1 MSTPLEFRDR
11 AAAAA
16 GDAALHRKLD
26 TASFRFLAKRREV
39 FAGLADGEARRDR
52 ARAVKAHA
60 IARLPELLEELETR
74 VVANGGTVHWAAD
87 ADEACRIV
95 LALAIGAGVRL
106 VVKGKSMVSE
116 EIGLNDRLGAAGI
129 EAVETD
135 LGEYIVQ
142 LAGEPPSH
150 IITPAIHK
158 SQDDVA
164 ALFAAKLGI
173 PLETTA
179 EALTAVARRVLRD
192 KFLAAGM
199 GITGVNFAIAESGTL
214 VVVENEGNGRL
225 ALTLPRLHVAL
236 MGIEKVIARDEDLAA
251 MLELLPRS
259 ATGQTLTSYVSLVR
273 GPRSA
278 DALDGPAE
286 LHLVV
291 IDNGRTRVLAD
302 PALRE
307 ALYCLRCGACLNACP
322 VYRRVGGHAYGYAY
336 SGPIGAVLA
345 PAMLGLDAAPDVAF
359 ASTLCGACRDVC
371 PVRIDIPALL
381 LDLRARAAREG
392 RLPAGERR
400 ALGWWRWIASAP
412 ATYALATRLA
422 RLGSHVAVRMPRLL
436 AWLPPL
442 DAWTRARALPTTAPR
457 SFHEQWR
464 DRMAT
469 PRTTTIARADV
480 DRTDAAPAAPP
491 AGPPS
496 GDHGGPESSTSSGA
510 RR

>member
-1 MSTPLEFRDR
+1 MSTPLEFRER
-11 AAAAA
+11 AAVAA
-16 GDAALHRKLD
+16 GDSALHRKLD
-26 TASFRFLAKRREV
+26 NASFRFLAKRREV

-52 ARAVKAHA
+52 ARAVKAQA
-60 IARLPELLEELETR
+60 IAALPELLAELETR

-87 ADEACRIV
+87 ADEACGVV
-95 LALAIGAGVRL
+95 LALAARAGVRL

-116 EIGLNDRLGAAGI
+116 EIHLNDRLAEAGI

-158 SQDDVA
+158 SQDDIA
-164 ALFAAKLGI
+164 TLFSAKLGI
-173 PLETTA
+173 PHQDTA
-179 EALTAVARRVLRD
+179 EALTAAARQVLRD
-192 KFLAAGM
+192 KFLAADM
-199 GITGVNFAIAESGTL
+199 GITGVNFAVAESGTL

-236 MGIEKVIARDEDLAA
+236 MGIEKVIARDEDLAP

-278 DALDGPAE
+278 DALDGPSE
-286 LHLVV
+286 LHLVI

-345 PAMLGLDAAPDVAF
+345 PAMLGLGAAPDVAF

-371 PVRIDIPALL
+371 PVRIDIPELL
-381 LDLRARAAREG
+381 LGLRARVASAG
-392 RLPAGERR
+392 RLPEGERR
-400 ALGWWRWIASAP
+400 AFEWWRRIASTPWA
-412 ATYALATRLA
+412 YALATRLG
-422 RLGSHVAVRMPRLL
+422 RLGSRLVARAPRLL
-436 AWLPPL
+436 ALVPPL
-442 DAWTRARALPTTAPR
+442 AAWAHARALPESAPR
-457 SFHEQWR
+457 SFHERWS
-464 DRMAT
+464 DRMAR
-469 PRTTTIARADV
+469 PRIVPVHGDDGGAMAPSAGTTVGPDDVPRGDAARA
-480 DRTDAAPAAPP
+480 RT
-491 AGPPS
+491 S
-496 GDHGGPESSTSSGA
+496 EE